1 MNDVVI
7 SLGLLDEIS
16 GVRNSVSDRSRVIFA
31 EIKVF
36 LSKFMNRWVD
46 LNNSSINAMRDK
58 SRRGGSDT
66 KSTISC

>member
-1 MNDVVI
+1 MNDVVVG
-7 SLGLLDEIS
+7 LGLLDQIS
-16 GVRNSVSDRSRVIFA
+16 GIRNSISDRSRVVFA

-46 LNNSSINAMRDK
+46 LNNSSINTMRDK

>member
-7 SLGLLDEIS
+7 SLGLLDQIS
-16 GVRNSVSDRSRVIFA
+16 GVRNSISDRSRVVFA

-36 LSKFMNRWVD
+36 LSKLMNRWVD
-46 LNNSSINAMRDK
+46 LNNSSINPMRDK